1 MTRAHATQRPTP
13 LGPVRSAPANT
24 IDRRLFLALPIAI
37 MAVQLVW
44 GGVDLLL
51 AAALDRVEG
60 GADVTTYGWITGIAS
75 LCALLV
81 FPLAG
86 SASDRTPLRF
96 GRRSAWVAVGAAGS
110 TIGLLAL
117 GQAQDVGALGVT
129 YVIAFAFLPV
139 VLVPVYASIPDRVSV
154 GRRGAI
160 GAVVGGATILGGV
173 AGNVVA
179 ARFADRIEVGVV
191 VFAAVLISG
200 AAVFVLVGRE
210 SRGPKAP
217 MAAEDHG
224 AQDRGEMDR
233 GEMDDSAS
241 HRRVDFVWFSVGRF
255 ALFLGYASIA
265 GLAYYVVRDHV
276 GQDDPASGV
285 AAFAVVT
292 GVTTLLASVV
302 AGLWSD
308 RVRRRKPFVMAASL
322 ILGLGLLVPV
332 VSSTFGAF
340 LVAAAIIGIGF
351 GTYLSVGTALG
362 TLVLPNALSSGRD
375 LGVIGFANASAQA
388 VAPVVGS
395 YLAFELGYPVMFSMA
410 ALACLVAAAAVLPI
424 KSVT

>member
-13 LGPVRSAPANT
+13 PDPVRSVLANA
-24 IDRRLFLALPIAI
+24 IDRRLFVALPLAI

-81 FPLAG
+81 YPLAG
-86 SASDRTPLRF
+86 SASDRTPPRF

-117 GQAQDVGALGVT
+117 GQAQAVGALGVT

-173 AGNVVA
+173 AGNIVA

-210 SRGPKAP
+210 RSPRAP
-217 MAAEDHG
+217 MSAADHG
-224 AQDRGEMDR
+224 AKGH
-233 GEMDDSAS
+233 GALDDWAS

-255 ALFLGYASIA
+255 ALVLGYAAIA

-276 GQDDPASGV
+276 GQDDPAGGV

-308 RVRRRKPFVMAASL
+308 RVRRRKPFVIAASL

-332 VSSTFGAF
+332 VSSTFAAF

-388 VAPVVGS
+388 IAPVVGS
-395 YLAFELGYPVMFSMA
+395 YLAFELGYPVMFAMA
-410 ALACLVAAAAVLPI
+410 AVASLVAAAAVLPI
-424 KSVT
+424 KSVP